1 MEGEYKLKADVTI
14 YHDTPYTKVLFGS
27 TYIEILDDDQYYFSI
42 LEKRR
47 WKLENLPDELVDVLK
62 EYNLFVKTYIHEY
75 ENTELEKNIY
85 LIESLIDSKSHK
97 TPIDI
102 QKQLSSTKILLL
114 GVGGIGCIVLDNLL
128 RLGIRDFFII
138 DSDMVEVSNLNRQIL
153 FVKEDIGFYKVE
165 IIKNKVLAMY
175 DGVRVNYSTEYV
187 DNVNYL
193 SDICINYSPDF
204 IVNALD
210 TPRNIEGVIFDIS
223 KKLSIPSISCGVGV
237 HSGFWG
243 PIYPFAKY
251 YEIEK
256 EFRNLNVKPIKG
268 SLPTTNMIIGS
279 MVSHDIFKFF
289 INPKDKNLY
298 SRKFFNFQTYTCEVI

>member
-1 MEGEYKLKADVTI
+1 
-14 YHDTPYTKVLFGS
+14 
-27 TYIEILDDDQYYFSI
+27 
-42 LEKRR
+42 
-47 WKLENLPDELVDVLK
+47 
-62 EYNLFVKTYIHEY
+62 
-75 ENTELEKNIY
+75 
-85 LIESLIDSKSHK
+85 
-97 TPIDI
+97 
-102 QKQLSSTKILLL
+102 
-114 GVGGIGCIVLDNLL
+114 
-128 RLGIRDFFII
+128 FII

-210 TPRNIEGVIFDIS
+210 TPRNIEGIIFDIS

>member
-210 TPRNIEGVIFDIS
+210 TPRNIEGIIFDIS
-223 KKLSIPSISCGVGV
+223 KKLS
-237 HSGFWG
+237 
-243 PIYPFAKY
+243 
-251 YEIEK
+251 
-256 EFRNLNVKPIKG
+256 
-268 SLPTTNMIIGS
+268 
-279 MVSHDIFKFF
+279 
-289 INPKDKNLY
+289 
-298 SRKFFNFQTYTCEVI
+298 